1 MNVCKVDASELPNSR
16 WENTGSETPH
26 FIYWIL
32 VCRYLFV
39 KMPQVSAALPGLWP
53 LLKGFSSFA
62 YNFYVGV
69 LHDLFWVPCLI
80 FSVDHWEFLCH
91 QLFSSVQFSSVQS
104 LSRAWL
110 FVSPWIGAHQPSLS
124 ITNSQSLLKH
134 MSIESVMPS
143 NHLILWR
150 PLVLLPSIFP
160 NLRVFSNESVLH
172 LRWSKFWR
180 EGGNSQIKQYS
191 WKEGPTGTGRVIF
204 SFGSGG

>member
-26 FIYWIL
+26 CIYWIL
-32 VCRYLFV
+32 VCRYLFI

-91 QLFSSVQFSSVQS
+91 QLFSSVQFSSVTQS
-104 LSRAWL
+104 CPTLCDPMNRSTPALLVNHKLPEFTQTHVHW
-110 FVSPWIGAHQPSLS
+110 VGDAI
-124 ITNSQSLLKH
+124 QSSH
-134 MSIESVMPS
+134 
-143 NHLILWR
+143 
-150 PLVLLPSIFP
+150 PL
-160 NLRVFSNESVLH
+160 
-172 LRWSKFWR
+172 
-180 EGGNSQIKQYS
+180 
-191 WKEGPTGTGRVIF
+191 
-204 SFGSGG
+204 

>member
-26 FIYWIL
+26 CIYWIL
-32 VCRYLFV
+32 VCRYLFI

-91 QLFSSVQFSSVQS
+91 QLFSSVQFSSVQFS
-104 LSRAWL
+104 HSVVPDSLWPHESEHTSPPCQSQTPRVYSNTCPLSRWCHPVISSSVFPFSCPQSLPASSTITEDEIPL
-110 FVSPWIGAHQPSLS
+110 FCNCSLVIS
-124 ITNSQSLLKH
+124 IT
-134 MSIESVMPS
+134 
-143 NHLILWR
+143 
-150 PLVLLPSIFP
+150 
-160 NLRVFSNESVLH
+160 
-172 LRWSKFWR
+172 
-180 EGGNSQIKQYS
+180 
-191 WKEGPTGTGRVIF
+191 
-204 SFGSGG
+204 SFMT